1 MGQITLTK
9 RNGAKVILFS
19 KDPFCTVS
27 NAVQNI
33 TLMGDDNVQLT
44 IKSTRLIDFGKGDK
58 ILINGEEYS
67 IRTQVTRELLSENMY
82 SYDAVFYGVMYELM
96 KSQYRNC
103 DASGKSTKS
112 TFDLTY
118 SLADFMKVVIYNV
131 SRDYP
136 GIWRFDADSCPDT
149 DPITLQFSKQNC
161 LQVVQTVC
169 KEYKYEFRIDQEN
182 GIRTIRVGKFG
193 TKVTPPAG
201 NAFFEWGKGNGLY
214 KLKEQKVDDKSIIT
228 RLWVEGGTQNIRSD
242 YRDYSERLQLP
253 YPKRLNQRE
262 HTLSDGTVIS
272 AKSEYIGIDDDTKRY
287 IEDPELRNEIG
298 SDEDTEYYD
307 EICPKRTGTVT
318 ALGGDVYS
326 FVDSSM
332 DFDLTEKDANGST
345 KYLIDGVTAKITFI
359 SGKLAGQQFEL
370 KDKGGYVHASKTFS
384 IIKYTDERGL
394 ELPTANTDAFRIQIG
409 DKYKITE
416 INLPKS
422 YEDYAEEDL
431 WYAGYDDFMVRK
443 QARAQYILTFDRP
456 YFINSLPL
464 DSEICVF
471 HCGDYIPVKDPRFN
485 IEKNIRIQK
494 ISRNLL
500 LDHDYTLTLSDTTN
514 VSIQAQTVLDVI
526 EHNIIIDNN
535 RLRDLNKARRGW
547 RTTEELRNM
556 VYDTDGFFDPE
567 NIRPNSIDTNMLTV
581 GSKSQQFVLIDT
593 IFQANVNGL
602 PNRFDATTGILAHLS
617 IDDETIRKWNMAGAS
632 ITLSESGGYY
642 VFAKCSKKGN
652 SGIFYVTQE
661 QLKFEPVSDPNNYY
675 FQIGI
680 IGSLRSDDNFR
691 DFVTTYG
698 FTRINGNTIT
708 TGKIVTSDG
717 ECYLDLDGNKFRIGD
732 ATSSIDWN
740 VSAKKR
746 LTLRNVQLLSDS
758 GDTSNIGVYRG
769 TYNGS
774 YVYYTGDEVSY
785 TVGGETCTYRF
796 INPNPAKGMV
806 PTNSTYWAV
815 IAKGSP
821 GDKGDKGDQGEKGDK
836 GVAGEK
842 GADGKTSYFH
852 VKYSAVAN
860 PTTASQMTETPST
873 YIGTY
878 VDFIEAD
885 SNDPSKY
892 TWCRFEGL
900 QGENGEQ
907 GIPGINGTDGK
918 TSYLHIK
925 YSNDGGKTLTANNG
939 ETPGDYIGQYV
950 DHIQADSSDVSKYT
964 WSRIKG
970 DPGVQGIQGDK
981 GEQGIP
987 GKDGTSGKTTY
998 FHIKYSSIQ
1007 NPTTSSQMT
1016 ETPSAYIGTYVDYTE
1031 ADSTDPKKYTWARF
1045 QGLQG
1050 EDGLPGINGENG
1062 QTSYLHIKYSDNGGL
1077 SFTSNNGENPGD
1089 YIGQYTDFNK
1099 KDSDKPGDYTWS
1111 RIKGESGSSGTDAT
1125 AGEYYEYRYAKNGS
1139 TSTPP
1144 SLNVSATNPDGWSKV
1159 MPKPGA
1165 LEYVWCTMAKKSGIA
1180 DKTVFNLPVNLSDY
1194 TSVTD
1199 VSGNGYNGMLGDGAK
1214 VTKVGNTGC
1223 VLDLSSN
1230 AECRIPY
1237 DLPFGES
1244 FTLCFMMSTSE
1255 KVIKWMLNG
1264 YNGRD
1269 YIEKSLSVDPYSWF
1283 NLAFRFN
1290 DRTVTVFVN
1299 GNQVQT
1305 GSVNESV
1312 VGFALY
1318 DDNIFGSE
1326 VYFDNIRLLRG
1337 ALPVE
1342 DINKVITG
1350 EVDTLVQNWSTPVRV
1365 NPYDGIDGKDGVG
1378 VTLTDVEYAKSSS
1391 NSTAPTSG
1399 WQTTAPAWENGKYI
1413 WSRTK
1418 VVYTDGSTNYTKA
1431 ACITGGVG
1439 ETGSAGVGV
1448 SSIVEQ
1454 YYLSSS
1460 YSTQTGGS
1468 WSTTRPAWKDGWY
1481 IWTRSII
1488 TYTNGTST
1496 TTSPICVTGGKGET
1510 GDKGDTGE
1518 KGDSPAAVFRG
1529 VYSDSNTYY
1538 GTKYRLDVVKY
1549 NGVYYVAR
1557 IDAGTFSGKA
1567 PTDTSKWNTFGA
1579 QFESVATQLLL
1590 AEYANLGGLIF
1601 KDEKLISQTGYIG
1614 NSDSSD
1620 FSNANFKPNIEID
1633 GKNGRIYLNGFFAS
1647 RFSTSYE
1654 TTQDSYP
1661 KTMNFIVTGDSS
1673 LNFDLPNTE
1682 MYIGSILTVY
1692 IDKTIT
1698 GSNSVRIGS
1707 PVYGGFPSYKGQG
1720 IMLLT
1725 KNKGTIVRLMA
1736 TKFVDN
1742 RLQWEL
1748 INFDEKLFSI
1758 VTVGGLTII
1767 DKSRVD
1773 SERVFY
1779 NFQEL
1784 FNYWNT
1790 I

>member
-1 MGQITLTK
+1 MGQITLIK
-9 RNGAKVILFS
+9 RNGSKVNLFS
-19 KDPFCTVS
+19 KEPFCTVS
-27 NAVQNI
+27 SAVQNV
-33 TLMGDDNVQLT
+33 TLMGDDNVQLG
-44 IKSTRLIDFGKGDK
+44 IKSTQFLEFAKGDK
-58 ILINGEEYS
+58 ILVGGEEYS
-67 IRTQVTRELLSENMY
+67 IRTKVTREILSENMY
-82 SYDAVFYGVMYELM
+82 SYDAIFYGVMYELM

-103 DASGKSTKS
+103 DANGKSTKS

-118 SLADFMKVVIYNV
+118 TLREFMHVVIYNV

-149 DPITLQFSKQNC
+149 DPVTLQFSKQNC

-169 KEYKYEFRIDQEN
+169 KEYKYEFRIDQKD
-182 GIRTIRVGKFG
+182 GVRILRVGKFG
-193 TKVTPPAG
+193 SKITPPAG
-201 NAFFEWGKGNGLY
+201 NDFFEWGKGNGLY

-262 HTLSDGTVIS
+262 HTLSDGTVIP
-272 AKSEYIGIDDDTKRY
+272 AKSEYIGIDDDEKRY
-287 IEDPELRNEIG
+287 LEDPDLRNEIG

-307 EICPKRTGTVT
+307 DIYPKRTGTVT
-318 ALGGDVYS
+318 ALGGDIYS
-326 FVDSSM
+326 FVDDTM
-332 DFDLTEKDANGST
+332 DFDLNEKDSNGT
-345 KYLIDGVTAKITFI
+345 KYLINGVTAKLTFI
-359 SGKLAGQQFEL
+359 TGKLANQQFEL
-370 KDKGGYVHASKTFS
+370 KEKGGYVHSSRKFTL
-384 IIKYTDERGL
+384 IKYTDERGM
-394 ELPTANTDAFRIQIG
+394 EFPSPDTDAFRFHEG
-409 DKYKITE
+409 DKYKITD

-431 WYAGYDDFMVRK
+431 WYAGYEDFKDRK
-443 QARAQYILTFDRP
+443 QARAQYVLTFDRS
-456 YFINSLPL
+456 YFINALPL
-464 DSEICVF
+464 DSETCVF
-471 HCGDYIPVKDPRFN
+471 HCGDYVPVKDTRYN

-494 ISRNLL
+494 MSRNLL
-500 LDHDYTLTLSDTTN
+500 VEHDYTLTLSDTTTL
-514 VSIQAQTVLDVI
+514 SIQAQTVLDVI

-556 VYDTDGFFDPE
+556 VYDTDGYFDMD
-567 NIRPNSIDTNMLTV
+567 NIKPNSIDTNMLTV
-581 GSKSQQFVLIDT
+581 GSKSQQFILIDT
-593 IFQANVNGL
+593 VLQANVNGL
-602 PNRFDATTGILAHLS
+602 PNRFDATEGILAHLS
-617 IDDETIRKWNMAGAS
+617 IDDNAIKKWNMAGTTV
-632 ITLSESGGYY
+632 ILSETGGYY
-642 VFAKCSKKGN
+642 VFAKCSKTTDNGT
-652 SGIFYVTQE
+652 FYITQE
-661 QLKFEPVSDPNNYY
+661 QLRVEPVSDPNNYY
-675 FQIGI
+675 FQVGI
-680 IGSLRSDDNFR
+680 IGSLHSDDNFR
-691 DFVTTYG
+691 DFVSTYG

-740 VSAKKR
+740 VSGKKR

-758 GDTSNIGVYRG
+758 GDLSDIGVYRG
-769 TYNGS
+769 IYNS
-774 YVYYTGDEVSY
+774 TYVYYKGDEVSY
-785 TVGGETCTYRF
+785 TANGETCTYRY
-796 INPNPAKGMV
+796 INPEPAKGKV

-815 IAKGSP
+815 IAKGAP
-821 GDKGDKGDQGEKGDK
+821 GDKGDKGE
-836 GVAGEK
+836 
-842 GADGKTSYFH
+842 
-852 VKYSAVAN
+852 
-860 PTTASQMTETPST
+860 
-873 YIGTY
+873 
-878 VDFIEAD
+878 
-885 SNDPSKY
+885 
-892 TWCRFEGL
+892 
-900 QGENGEQ
+900 
-907 GIPGINGTDGK
+907 
-918 TSYLHIK
+918 
-925 YSNDGGKTLTANNG
+925 
-939 ETPGDYIGQYV
+939 
-950 DHIQADSSDVSKYT
+950 
-964 WSRIKG
+964 KG
-970 DPGVQGIQGDK
+970 DPGVQGIQGDR

-987 GKDGTSGKTTY
+987 GKDGTNGKTTY

-1007 NPTTSSQMT
+1007 NPTISSQMT

-1077 SFTSNNGENPGD
+1077 SFTSNNGEDPGD

-1099 KDSDKPGDYTWS
+1099 KDSDKPDDYTWS

-1159 MPKPGA
+1159 MPNPGA

-1180 DKTVFNLPVNLSDY
+1180 DRTVFNLPVNLSDY
-1194 TSVTD
+1194 TSIAD
-1199 VSGNGYNGMLGDGAK
+1199 VSGNGYNGVLGDGAK

-1269 YIEKSLSVDPYSWF
+1269 YVEKSLSVEPYSWI

-1305 GSVNESV
+1305 GSVNEAV

-1350 EVDTLVQNWSTPVRV
+1350 EVDRLVQNWSTPVRV

-1378 VTLTDVEYAKSSS
+1378 ITLTDVEYAKSSS

-1439 ETGSAGVGV
+1439 ETGSTGVGV

-1481 IWTRSII
+1481 IWTRSVI

-1510 GDKGDTGE
+1510 GDKGEPGE
-1518 KGDSPAAVFRG
+1518 KGDSPATVFRG
-1529 VYSDSNTYY
+1529 VYSNSSTYY

-1557 IDAGTFSGKA
+1557 IDAGTFSGKS

-1579 QFESVATQLLL
+1579 QFESVATELLL
-1590 AEYANLGGLIF
+1590 AE
-1601 KDEKLISQTGYIG
+1601 
-1614 NSDSSD
+1614 
-1620 FSNANFKPNIEID
+1620 NANIAGFVYRNNKMESQFIGSDGNPMLELDGVNGIIKAYKGIWKGSIWYEYINVNNGQILDPLKPNITLHQSGLMSDIVYLPDITENIIGCAFNLYWDGFGTRSSYSTQTVKSKSKNIID
-1633 GKNGRIYLNGFFAS
+1633 
-1647 RFSTSYE
+1647 
-1654 TTQDSYP
+1654 
-1661 KTMNFIVTGDSS
+1661 
-1673 LNFDLPNTE
+1673 FDHVGN
-1682 MYIGSILTVY
+1682 Y
-1692 IDKTIT
+1692 
-1698 GSNSVRIGS
+1698 GS
-1707 PVYGGFPSYKGQG
+1707 PVPKSSIRYDYFKYGFLQ
-1720 IMLLT
+1720 
-1725 KNKGTIVRLMA
+1725 IVC
-1736 TKFVDN
+1736 VDLN
-1742 RLQWEL
+1742 SWVIVHKTAANL
-1748 INFDEKLFSI
+1748 ILE
-1758 VTVGGLTII
+1758 
-1767 DKSRVD
+1767 
-1773 SERVFY
+1773 
-1779 NFQEL
+1779 
-1784 FNYWNT
+1784 
-1790 I
+1790 

>member
-1 MGQITLTK
+1 MGQITLIK
-9 RNGAKVILFS
+9 RNGSKVNLFS
-19 KDPFCTVS
+19 KEPFCTVS
-27 NAVQNI
+27 SAVQNV
-33 TLMGDDNVQLT
+33 TLMGDDNVQLG
-44 IKSTRLIDFGKGDK
+44 IKSTQFLEFAKGDK
-58 ILINGEEYS
+58 ILVGGEEYS
-67 IRTQVTRELLSENMY
+67 IRTKVTREILSENMY
-82 SYDAVFYGVMYELM
+82 SYDAIFYGVMYELM

-103 DASGKSTKS
+103 DANGKSTKS

-118 SLADFMKVVIYNV
+118 TLREFMHVVIYNV

-149 DPITLQFSKQNC
+149 DPVTLQFSKQNC

-169 KEYKYEFRIDQEN
+169 KEYKYEFRIDQKD
-182 GIRTIRVGKFG
+182 GVRILRVGKFG
-193 TKVTPPAG
+193 SKITPPAG
-201 NAFFEWGKGNGLY
+201 NDFFEWGKGNGLY

-262 HTLSDGTVIS
+262 HTLSDGTVIP
-272 AKSEYIGIDDDTKRY
+272 AKSEYIGIDDDEKRY
-287 IEDPELRNEIG
+287 LEDPDLRNEIG

-307 EICPKRTGTVT
+307 DIYPKRTGTVT
-318 ALGGDVYS
+318 ALGGDIYS
-326 FVDSSM
+326 FVDDTM
-332 DFDLTEKDANGST
+332 DFDLNEKDSNGT
-345 KYLIDGVTAKITFI
+345 KYLINGVTAKLTFI
-359 SGKLAGQQFEL
+359 TGKLANQQFEL
-370 KDKGGYVHASKTFS
+370 KEKGGYVHSSRKFTL
-384 IIKYTDERGL
+384 IKYTDERGM
-394 ELPTANTDAFRIQIG
+394 EFPSPDTDAFRFHEG
-409 DKYKITE
+409 DKYKITD

-431 WYAGYDDFMVRK
+431 WYAGYEDFKDRK
-443 QARAQYILTFDRP
+443 QARAQYVLTFDRS
-456 YFINSLPL
+456 YFINALPL
-464 DSEICVF
+464 DSETCVF
-471 HCGDYIPVKDPRFN
+471 HCGDYVPVKDTRYN

-494 ISRNLL
+494 MSRNLL
-500 LDHDYTLTLSDTTN
+500 VEHDYTLTLSDTTTL
-514 VSIQAQTVLDVI
+514 SIQAQTVLDVI

-556 VYDTDGFFDPE
+556 VYDTDGYFDMD
-567 NIRPNSIDTNMLTV
+567 NIKPNSIDTNMLTV
-581 GSKSQQFVLIDT
+581 GSKSQQFILIDT
-593 IFQANVNGL
+593 VLQANVNGL
-602 PNRFDATTGILAHLS
+602 PNRFDATEGILAHLS
-617 IDDETIRKWNMAGAS
+617 IDDNAIKKWNMAGTTV
-632 ITLSESGGYY
+632 ILSETGGYY
-642 VFAKCSKKGN
+642 VFAKCSKTTDNGT
-652 SGIFYVTQE
+652 FYITQE
-661 QLKFEPVSDPNNYY
+661 QLRVEPVSDPNNYY
-675 FQIGI
+675 FQVGI
-680 IGSLRSDDNFR
+680 IGSLHSDDNFR
-691 DFVTTYG
+691 DFVSTYG

-740 VSAKKR
+740 VSGKKR

-758 GDTSNIGVYRG
+758 GDLSDIGVYRG
-769 TYNGS
+769 IYNS
-774 YVYYTGDEVSY
+774 TYVYYKGDEVSY
-785 TVGGETCTYRF
+785 TANGETCTYRY
-796 INPNPAKGMV
+796 INPEPAKGKV

-815 IAKGSP
+815 IAKGAP
-821 GDKGDKGDQGEKGDK
+821 GDKGDKGE
-836 GVAGEK
+836 
-842 GADGKTSYFH
+842 
-852 VKYSAVAN
+852 
-860 PTTASQMTETPST
+860 
-873 YIGTY
+873 
-878 VDFIEAD
+878 
-885 SNDPSKY
+885 
-892 TWCRFEGL
+892 
-900 QGENGEQ
+900 
-907 GIPGINGTDGK
+907 
-918 TSYLHIK
+918 
-925 YSNDGGKTLTANNG
+925 
-939 ETPGDYIGQYV
+939 
-950 DHIQADSSDVSKYT
+950 
-964 WSRIKG
+964 KG
-970 DPGVQGIQGDK
+970 DPGVQGIQGDR

-987 GKDGTSGKTTY
+987 GKDGTNGKTTY

-1007 NPTTSSQMT
+1007 NPTISSQMT

-1077 SFTSNNGENPGD
+1077 SFTSNNGEDPGD

-1099 KDSDKPGDYTWS
+1099 KDSDKPDDYTWS

-1159 MPKPGA
+1159 MPNPGA

-1180 DKTVFNLPVNLSDY
+1180 DRTVFNLPVNLSDY
-1194 TSVTD
+1194 TSIAD
-1199 VSGNGYNGMLGDGAK
+1199 VSGNGYNGVLGDGAK
-1214 VTKVGNTGC
+1214 VTKVENTGC

-1269 YIEKSLSVDPYSWF
+1269 YVEKSLSVEPYSWI

-1305 GSVNESV
+1305 GSVNEAV

-1350 EVDTLVQNWSTPVRV
+1350 EVDRLVQNWSTPVRV

-1378 VTLTDVEYAKSSS
+1378 ITLTDVEYAKSSS

-1439 ETGSAGVGV
+1439 ETGSTGVGV

-1481 IWTRSII
+1481 IWTRSVI

-1510 GDKGDTGE
+1510 GDKGEPGE
-1518 KGDSPAAVFRG
+1518 KGDSPATVFRG
-1529 VYSDSNTYY
+1529 VYSNSSTYY

-1557 IDAGTFSGKA
+1557 IDAGTFSGKS

-1579 QFESVATQLLL
+1579 QFESVATELLL
-1590 AEYANLGGLIF
+1590 AE
-1601 KDEKLISQTGYIG
+1601 
-1614 NSDSSD
+1614 
-1620 FSNANFKPNIEID
+1620 NANIAGFVYRNNKMESQFIGSDGNPMLELDGVNGIIKAYKGIWKGSIWYEYINVNNGQILDPLKPNITLHQSGLMSDIVYLPDITENIIGCAFNLYWDGYGTRSSYSTQTVKSKSKNIID
-1633 GKNGRIYLNGFFAS
+1633 
-1647 RFSTSYE
+1647 
-1654 TTQDSYP
+1654 
-1661 KTMNFIVTGDSS
+1661 
-1673 LNFDLPNTE
+1673 FDYVGN
-1682 MYIGSILTVY
+1682 Y
-1692 IDKTIT
+1692 
-1698 GSNSVRIGS
+1698 GS
-1707 PVYGGFPSYKGQG
+1707 PVPKSSIRYDYFKYGFLQ
-1720 IMLLT
+1720 
-1725 KNKGTIVRLMA
+1725 IVC
-1736 TKFVDN
+1736 VDLN
-1742 RLQWEL
+1742 SWVIVHKTAANL
-1748 INFDEKLFSI
+1748 ILE
-1758 VTVGGLTII
+1758 
-1767 DKSRVD
+1767 
-1773 SERVFY
+1773 
-1779 NFQEL
+1779 
-1784 FNYWNT
+1784 
-1790 I
+1790 

>member
-1 MGQITLTK
+1 MGQITLIK
-9 RNGAKVILFS
+9 RNGSKVNLFS
-19 KDPFCTVS
+19 KEPFCTVS
-27 NAVQNI
+27 SAVQNV
-33 TLMGDDNVQLT
+33 TLMGDDNVQLG
-44 IKSTRLIDFGKGDK
+44 IKSTQFLEFAKGDK
-58 ILINGEEYS
+58 ILVGGEEYS
-67 IRTQVTRELLSENMY
+67 IRTKVTREILSENMY
-82 SYDAVFYGVMYELM
+82 SYDAIFYGVMYELM

-103 DASGKSTKS
+103 DANGKSTKS

-118 SLADFMKVVIYNV
+118 TLREFMHVVIYNV

-149 DPITLQFSKQNC
+149 DPVTLQFSKQNC

-169 KEYKYEFRIDQEN
+169 KEYKYEFRIDQKD
-182 GIRTIRVGKFG
+182 GVRILRVGKFG
-193 TKVTPPAG
+193 SKITPPAG
-201 NAFFEWGKGNGLY
+201 NDFFEWGKGNGLY

-262 HTLSDGTVIS
+262 HTLSDGTVIP
-272 AKSEYIGIDDDTKRY
+272 AKSEYIGIDSDEKRY
-287 IEDPELRNEIG
+287 LEDPDLRNEIG

-307 EICPKRTGTVT
+307 EIYPKRTGTVT
-318 ALGGDVYS
+318 ALGGDIYS
-326 FVDSSM
+326 FVDNTM
-332 DFDLTEKDANGST
+332 DFDLNEKDSTGT
-345 KYLIDGVTAKITFI
+345 KYLINGVTAKLTFI
-359 SGKLAGQQFEL
+359 TGKLAGQQFEL
-370 KDKGGYVHASKTFS
+370 KEKGGYVHSSRKFTL
-384 IIKYTDERGL
+384 IKYTDERGM
-394 ELPTANTDAFRIQIG
+394 EFPSPDTDAFRFHEG
-409 DKYKITE
+409 DKYKITD

-431 WYAGYDDFMVRK
+431 WYAGYEDFKDRK
-443 QARAQYILTFDRP
+443 QARAQYVLTFDRS
-456 YFINSLPL
+456 YFINALPL
-464 DSEICVF
+464 DSETCVF
-471 HCGDYIPVKDPRFN
+471 HCGDYVPVKDTRYN

-494 ISRNLL
+494 MSRNLL
-500 LDHDYTLTLSDTTN
+500 VEHDYTLTLSDTTTL
-514 VSIQAQTVLDVI
+514 SIQAQTVLDVI

-556 VYDTDGFFDPE
+556 VYDTDGYFDVD
-567 NIRPNSIDTNMLTV
+567 NIKPNSIDTNMLTV
-581 GSKSQQFVLIDT
+581 GSKSQQFILIDT
-593 IFQANVNGL
+593 VLQANVNGL
-602 PNRFDATTGILAHLS
+602 PNRFDATEGILAHLS
-617 IDDETIRKWNMAGAS
+617 IDDNAIKKWNMAGTTV
-632 ITLSESGGYY
+632 ILSETGGYY
-642 VFAKCSKKGN
+642 VFAKCSKTTDNGT
-652 SGIFYVTQE
+652 FYITQE
-661 QLKFEPVSDPNNYY
+661 QLRVEPVSDPNNYY
-675 FQIGI
+675 FQVGI
-680 IGSLRSDDNFR
+680 IGSLHSDDNFR
-691 DFVTTYG
+691 DFVSTYG

-740 VSAKKR
+740 VSGKKR

-758 GDTSNIGVYRG
+758 GDLSDIGVYRG
-769 TYNGS
+769 IYNS
-774 YVYYTGDEVSY
+774 TYVYYKGDEVSY
-785 TVGGETCTYRF
+785 TANGETCTYRY
-796 INPNPAKGMV
+796 INPEPAKGKV

-815 IAKGSP
+815 IAKGAP
-821 GDKGDKGDQGEKGDK
+821 GDKGDKGE
-836 GVAGEK
+836 
-842 GADGKTSYFH
+842 
-852 VKYSAVAN
+852 
-860 PTTASQMTETPST
+860 
-873 YIGTY
+873 
-878 VDFIEAD
+878 
-885 SNDPSKY
+885 
-892 TWCRFEGL
+892 
-900 QGENGEQ
+900 
-907 GIPGINGTDGK
+907 
-918 TSYLHIK
+918 
-925 YSNDGGKTLTANNG
+925 
-939 ETPGDYIGQYV
+939 
-950 DHIQADSSDVSKYT
+950 
-964 WSRIKG
+964 KG
-970 DPGVQGIQGDK
+970 DPGVQGIQGDR

-987 GKDGTSGKTTY
+987 GKDGTNGKTTY

-1007 NPTTSSQMT
+1007 NPTISSQMT

-1077 SFTSNNGENPGD
+1077 SFTSNNGEDPGD

-1099 KDSDKPGDYTWS
+1099 KDSDKPDDYTWS

-1159 MPKPGA
+1159 MPNPGA

-1180 DKTVFNLPVNLSDY
+1180 DRTVFNLPVNLSDY
-1194 TSVTD
+1194 TSIAD
-1199 VSGNGYNGMLGDGAK
+1199 VSGNGYNGVLGDGAK
-1214 VTKVGNTGC
+1214 VTKVGNKGC

-1269 YIEKSLSVDPYSWF
+1269 YVEKSLSVEPYSWI

-1305 GSVNESV
+1305 GSVNEAV

-1350 EVDTLVQNWSTPVRV
+1350 EVDRLVQNWSTPVRV

-1378 VTLTDVEYAKSSS
+1378 ITLTDVEYAKSSS

-1439 ETGSAGVGV
+1439 ETGSTGVGV

-1481 IWTRSII
+1481 IWTRSVI

-1510 GDKGDTGE
+1510 GDKGEPGE
-1518 KGDSPAAVFRG
+1518 KGDSPATVFRG
-1529 VYSDSNTYY
+1529 VYSNSSTYY

-1557 IDAGTFSGKA
+1557 IDAGTFSGKS

-1579 QFESVATQLLL
+1579 QFDSVATQLLL
-1590 AEYANLGGLIF
+1590 AE
-1601 KDEKLISQTGYIG
+1601 
-1614 NSDSSD
+1614 
-1620 FSNANFKPNIEID
+1620 NANIANFIFRDQLLTSQDSTNDIYNISL
-1633 GKNGRIYLNGFFAS
+1633 NGRTGEGHLAAGNIAWDAKGRLFVRGSIIEPYLTIDSNNFMDYFTPMINPTGAFNLNVEKSGFKIRLNGGRGNFIYMPVDIKYDGAEFTLFNNSGYTISIMGGTSTPFSSISGTGWYEPKSIPVTNRQFTRVRCVAFKATEFPS
-1647 RFSTSYE
+1647 LSTSTHQYW
-1654 TTQDSYP
+1654 
-1661 KTMNFIVTGDSS
+1661 MNNGYHIRW
-1673 LNFDLPNTE
+1673 LIIE
-1682 MYIGSILTVY
+1682 
-1692 IDKTIT
+1692 
-1698 GSNSVRIGS
+1698 
-1707 PVYGGFPSYKGQG
+1707 
-1720 IMLLT
+1720 
-1725 KNKGTIVRLMA
+1725 NKA
-1736 TKFVDN
+1736 
-1742 RLQWEL
+1742 
-1748 INFDEKLFSI
+1748 FS
-1758 VTVGGLTII
+1758 
-1767 DKSRVD
+1767 
-1773 SERVFY
+1773 
-1779 NFQEL
+1779 
-1784 FNYWNT
+1784 
-1790 I
+1790 

>member
-1 MGQITLTK
+1 MGQITLIK
-9 RNGAKVILFS
+9 RNGSKVNLFS
-19 KDPFCTVS
+19 KEPFCTVS
-27 NAVQNI
+27 SAVQNV
-33 TLMGDDNVQLT
+33 TLMGDDNVQLG
-44 IKSTRLIDFGKGDK
+44 IKSTQFLEFAKGDK
-58 ILINGEEYS
+58 ILVGGEEYS
-67 IRTQVTRELLSENMY
+67 IRTKVTREILSENMY
-82 SYDAVFYGVMYELM
+82 SYDAIFYGVMYELM

-103 DASGKSTKS
+103 DANGKSTKS

-118 SLADFMKVVIYNV
+118 TLREFMHVVIYNV

-149 DPITLQFSKQNC
+149 DPVTLQFSKQNC

-169 KEYKYEFRIDQEN
+169 KEYKYEFRIDQKD
-182 GIRTIRVGKFG
+182 GVRILRVGKFG
-193 TKVTPPAG
+193 SKITPPAG
-201 NAFFEWGKGNGLY
+201 NDFFEWGKGNGLY

-262 HTLSDGTVIS
+262 HTLSDGTVIP
-272 AKSEYIGIDDDTKRY
+272 AKSEYIGIDDDEKRY
-287 IEDPELRNEIG
+287 LEDPDLRNEIG

-307 EICPKRTGTVT
+307 DIYPKRTGTVT
-318 ALGGDVYS
+318 ALGGDIYS
-326 FVDSSM
+326 FVDDTM
-332 DFDLTEKDANGST
+332 DFDLNEKDSNGT
-345 KYLIDGVTAKITFI
+345 KYLINGVTAKLTFI
-359 SGKLAGQQFEL
+359 TGKLANQQFEL
-370 KDKGGYVHASKTFS
+370 KEKGGYVHSSRKFTL
-384 IIKYTDERGL
+384 IKYTDERGM
-394 ELPTANTDAFRIQIG
+394 EFPSPDTDAFRFHEG
-409 DKYKITE
+409 DKYKITD

-431 WYAGYDDFMVRK
+431 WYAGYEDFKDRK
-443 QARAQYILTFDRP
+443 QARAQYVLTFDRS
-456 YFINSLPL
+456 YFINALPL
-464 DSEICVF
+464 DSETCVF
-471 HCGDYIPVKDPRFN
+471 HCGDYVPVKDTRYN

-494 ISRNLL
+494 MSRNLL
-500 LDHDYTLTLSDTTN
+500 VEHDYTLTLSDTTTL
-514 VSIQAQTVLDVI
+514 SIQAQTVLDVI

-556 VYDTDGFFDPE
+556 VYDTDGYFDMD
-567 NIRPNSIDTNMLTV
+567 NIKPNSIDTNMLTV
-581 GSKSQQFVLIDT
+581 GSKSQQFILIDT
-593 IFQANVNGL
+593 VLQANVNGL
-602 PNRFDATTGILAHLS
+602 PNRFDATEGILAHLS
-617 IDDETIRKWNMAGAS
+617 IDDNAIKKWNMAGTTV
-632 ITLSESGGYY
+632 ILSETGGYY
-642 VFAKCSKKGN
+642 VFAKCSKTTDNGT
-652 SGIFYVTQE
+652 FYITQE
-661 QLKFEPVSDPNNYY
+661 QLRVEPVSDPNNYY
-675 FQIGI
+675 FQVGI
-680 IGSLRSDDNFR
+680 IGSLHSDDNFR
-691 DFVTTYG
+691 DFVSTYG

-740 VSAKKR
+740 VSGKKR

-758 GDTSNIGVYRG
+758 GDLSDIGVYRG
-769 TYNGS
+769 IYNS
-774 YVYYTGDEVSY
+774 TYVYYKGDEVSY
-785 TVGGETCTYRF
+785 TANGETCTYRY
-796 INPNPAKGMV
+796 INPEPAKGKV

-815 IAKGSP
+815 IAKGAP
-821 GDKGDKGDQGEKGDK
+821 GDKGDKGE
-836 GVAGEK
+836 
-842 GADGKTSYFH
+842 
-852 VKYSAVAN
+852 
-860 PTTASQMTETPST
+860 
-873 YIGTY
+873 
-878 VDFIEAD
+878 
-885 SNDPSKY
+885 
-892 TWCRFEGL
+892 
-900 QGENGEQ
+900 
-907 GIPGINGTDGK
+907 
-918 TSYLHIK
+918 
-925 YSNDGGKTLTANNG
+925 
-939 ETPGDYIGQYV
+939 
-950 DHIQADSSDVSKYT
+950 
-964 WSRIKG
+964 KG
-970 DPGVQGIQGDK
+970 DPGVQGIQGDR

-987 GKDGTSGKTTY
+987 GKDGTNGKTTY

-1007 NPTTSSQMT
+1007 NPTISSQMT

-1077 SFTSNNGENPGD
+1077 SFTSNNGEDPGD

-1099 KDSDKPGDYTWS
+1099 KDSDKPDDYTWS

-1159 MPKPGA
+1159 MPNPGA

-1180 DKTVFNLPVNLSDY
+1180 DRTVFNLPVNLSDY
-1194 TSVTD
+1194 TSIAD
-1199 VSGNGYNGMLGDGAK
+1199 VSGNGYNGVLGDGAK

-1269 YIEKSLSVDPYSWF
+1269 YVEKSLSVEPYSWI

-1305 GSVNESV
+1305 GSVNEAV

-1350 EVDTLVQNWSTPVRV
+1350 EVDRLVQNWSTPVRV

-1378 VTLTDVEYAKSSS
+1378 ITLTDVEYAKSSS

-1439 ETGSAGVGV
+1439 ETGSTGVGV

-1481 IWTRSII
+1481 IWTRSVI

-1510 GDKGDTGE
+1510 GDKGEPGE
-1518 KGDSPAAVFRG
+1518 KGDSPATVFRG
-1529 VYSDSNTYY
+1529 VYSNSSTYY

-1557 IDAGTFSGKA
+1557 IDAGTFSGKS

-1579 QFESVATQLLL
+1579 QFESVATELLL
-1590 AEYANLGGLIF
+1590 AE
-1601 KDEKLISQTGYIG
+1601 
-1614 NSDSSD
+1614 
-1620 FSNANFKPNIEID
+1620 NANIAGFVYRNNKMESQFIGSDGNPMLELDGVNGIIKAYKGIWKGSIWYEYINVNNGQILDPLKPNITLHQSGLMSDIVYLPDITENIIGCAFNLYWDGSGTRSSYSTQTVKSKSKNIID
-1633 GKNGRIYLNGFFAS
+1633 
-1647 RFSTSYE
+1647 
-1654 TTQDSYP
+1654 
-1661 KTMNFIVTGDSS
+1661 
-1673 LNFDLPNTE
+1673 FDHVGN
-1682 MYIGSILTVY
+1682 Y
-1692 IDKTIT
+1692 
-1698 GSNSVRIGS
+1698 GS
-1707 PVYGGFPSYKGQG
+1707 PVPKSSIRYDYFKYGFLQ
-1720 IMLLT
+1720 
-1725 KNKGTIVRLMA
+1725 IVC
-1736 TKFVDN
+1736 VDLN
-1742 RLQWEL
+1742 SWVIVHKTAANL
-1748 INFDEKLFSI
+1748 ILE
-1758 VTVGGLTII
+1758 
-1767 DKSRVD
+1767 
-1773 SERVFY
+1773 
-1779 NFQEL
+1779 
-1784 FNYWNT
+1784 
-1790 I
+1790 

>member
-1 MGQITLTK
+1 MGQITLIK
-9 RNGAKVILFS
+9 RNGSKVNLFS
-19 KDPFCTVS
+19 KEPFCTVS
-27 NAVQNI
+27 SAVQNV
-33 TLMGDDNVQLT
+33 TLMGDDNVQLG
-44 IKSTRLIDFGKGDK
+44 IKSTQFLEFAKGDK
-58 ILINGEEYS
+58 ILVGGEEYS
-67 IRTQVTRELLSENMY
+67 IRTKVTREILSENMY
-82 SYDAVFYGVMYELM
+82 SYDAIFYGVMYELM

-103 DASGKSTKS
+103 DANGKSTKS

-118 SLADFMKVVIYNV
+118 TLREFMHVVIYNV

-149 DPITLQFSKQNC
+149 DPVTLQFSKQNC

-169 KEYKYEFRIDQEN
+169 KEYKYEFRIDQKD
-182 GIRTIRVGKFG
+182 GVRILRVGKFG
-193 TKVTPPAG
+193 SKITPPAG
-201 NAFFEWGKGNGLY
+201 NDFFEWGKGNGLY

-262 HTLSDGTVIS
+262 HTLSDGTVIP
-272 AKSEYIGIDDDTKRY
+272 AKSEYIGIDDDEKRY
-287 IEDPELRNEIG
+287 LEDPDLRNEIG

-307 EICPKRTGTVT
+307 DIYPKRTGTVT
-318 ALGGDVYS
+318 ALGGDIYS
-326 FVDSSM
+326 FVDDTM
-332 DFDLTEKDANGST
+332 DFDLNEKDSNGT
-345 KYLIDGVTAKITFI
+345 KYLINGVTAKLTFI
-359 SGKLAGQQFEL
+359 TGKLANQQFEL
-370 KDKGGYVHASKTFS
+370 KEKGGYVHSSRKFTL
-384 IIKYTDERGL
+384 IKYTDERGM
-394 ELPTANTDAFRIQIG
+394 EFPSPDTDAFRFHEG
-409 DKYKITE
+409 DKYKITD

-431 WYAGYDDFMVRK
+431 WYAGYEDFKDRK
-443 QARAQYILTFDRP
+443 QARAQYVLTFDRS
-456 YFINSLPL
+456 YFINALPL
-464 DSEICVF
+464 DSETCVF
-471 HCGDYIPVKDPRFN
+471 HCGDYVPVKDTRYN

-494 ISRNLL
+494 MSRNLL
-500 LDHDYTLTLSDTTN
+500 VEHDYTLTLSDTTTL
-514 VSIQAQTVLDVI
+514 SIQAQTVLDVI

-556 VYDTDGFFDPE
+556 VYDTDGYFDMD
-567 NIRPNSIDTNMLTV
+567 NIKPNSIDTNMLTV
-581 GSKSQQFVLIDT
+581 GSKSQQFILIDT
-593 IFQANVNGL
+593 VLQANVNGL
-602 PNRFDATTGILAHLS
+602 PNRFDATEGILAHLS
-617 IDDETIRKWNMAGAS
+617 IDDNAIKKWNMAGTTV
-632 ITLSESGGYY
+632 ILSETGGYY
-642 VFAKCSKKGN
+642 VFAKCSKTTDNGT
-652 SGIFYVTQE
+652 FYITQE
-661 QLKFEPVSDPNNYY
+661 QLRVEPVSDPNNYY
-675 FQIGI
+675 FQVGI
-680 IGSLRSDDNFR
+680 IGSLHSDDNFR
-691 DFVTTYG
+691 DFVSTYG

-740 VSAKKR
+740 VSGKKR

-758 GDTSNIGVYRG
+758 GDLSDIGVYRG
-769 TYNGS
+769 IYNS
-774 YVYYTGDEVSY
+774 TYVYYKGDEVSY
-785 TVGGETCTYRF
+785 TANGETCTYRY
-796 INPNPAKGMV
+796 INPEPAKGKV

-815 IAKGSP
+815 IAKGAP
-821 GDKGDKGDQGEKGDK
+821 GDKGDKGE
-836 GVAGEK
+836 
-842 GADGKTSYFH
+842 
-852 VKYSAVAN
+852 
-860 PTTASQMTETPST
+860 
-873 YIGTY
+873 
-878 VDFIEAD
+878 
-885 SNDPSKY
+885 
-892 TWCRFEGL
+892 
-900 QGENGEQ
+900 
-907 GIPGINGTDGK
+907 
-918 TSYLHIK
+918 
-925 YSNDGGKTLTANNG
+925 
-939 ETPGDYIGQYV
+939 
-950 DHIQADSSDVSKYT
+950 
-964 WSRIKG
+964 KG
-970 DPGVQGIQGDK
+970 DPGVQGIQGDR

-987 GKDGTSGKTTY
+987 GKDGTNGKTTY

-1007 NPTTSSQMT
+1007 NPTISSQMT

-1077 SFTSNNGENPGD
+1077 SFTSNNGEDPGD

-1099 KDSDKPGDYTWS
+1099 KDSDKPDDYTWS

-1159 MPKPGA
+1159 MPNPGA

-1180 DKTVFNLPVNLSDY
+1180 DRTVFNLPVNLSDY
-1194 TSVTD
+1194 TSIAD
-1199 VSGNGYNGMLGDGAK
+1199 VSGNGYNGVLGDGAK
-1214 VTKVGNTGC
+1214 VTKVGNTGG

-1269 YIEKSLSVDPYSWF
+1269 YVEKSLSVEPYSWI

-1305 GSVNESV
+1305 GSVNEAV

-1350 EVDTLVQNWSTPVRV
+1350 EVDRLVQNWSTPVRV

-1378 VTLTDVEYAKSSS
+1378 ITLTDVEYAKSSS

-1439 ETGSAGVGV
+1439 ETGSTGVGV

-1481 IWTRSII
+1481 IWTRSVI

-1510 GDKGDTGE
+1510 GDKGEPGE
-1518 KGDSPAAVFRG
+1518 KGDSPATVFRG
-1529 VYSDSNTYY
+1529 VYSNSSTYY

-1557 IDAGTFSGKA
+1557 IDAGTFSGKS

-1579 QFESVATQLLL
+1579 QFESVATELLL
-1590 AEYANLGGLIF
+1590 AE
-1601 KDEKLISQTGYIG
+1601 
-1614 NSDSSD
+1614 
-1620 FSNANFKPNIEID
+1620 NANIAGFVYRNNKMESQFIGSDGNPMLELDGVNGIIKAYKGIWKGSIWYEYINVNNGQILDPLKPNITLHQSGLMSDIVYLPDITENIIGCAFNLYWDGSGTRSSYSTQTVKSKSKNIID
-1633 GKNGRIYLNGFFAS
+1633 
-1647 RFSTSYE
+1647 
-1654 TTQDSYP
+1654 
-1661 KTMNFIVTGDSS
+1661 
-1673 LNFDLPNTE
+1673 FDHVGN
-1682 MYIGSILTVY
+1682 Y
-1692 IDKTIT
+1692 
-1698 GSNSVRIGS
+1698 GS
-1707 PVYGGFPSYKGQG
+1707 PVPKSSIRYDYFKYGFLQ
-1720 IMLLT
+1720 
-1725 KNKGTIVRLMA
+1725 IVC
-1736 TKFVDN
+1736 VDLN
-1742 RLQWEL
+1742 NWVIVHKTAANL
-1748 INFDEKLFSI
+1748 ILE
-1758 VTVGGLTII
+1758 
-1767 DKSRVD
+1767 
-1773 SERVFY
+1773 
-1779 NFQEL
+1779 
-1784 FNYWNT
+1784 
-1790 I
+1790 